1 MFLVARA
8 WQCSAAGASAEIGA
22 QSEGQGVKLVWP
34 SSDCWL
40 VIEEWEDERLFRAEI
55 AVGRRFGQLPVEP
68 SGGVEERLGAE
79 CADGGCET
87 RVD

>member
-1 MFLVARA
+1 MAVPCRRS
-8 WQCSAAGASAEIGA
+8 QCRDWGSTRRP
-22 QSEGQGVKLVWP
+22 GVKLVWP

-55 AVGRRFGQLPVEP
+55 AVGRRFGQQPVEP
-68 SGGVEERLGAE
+68 SGGGEESLGAE